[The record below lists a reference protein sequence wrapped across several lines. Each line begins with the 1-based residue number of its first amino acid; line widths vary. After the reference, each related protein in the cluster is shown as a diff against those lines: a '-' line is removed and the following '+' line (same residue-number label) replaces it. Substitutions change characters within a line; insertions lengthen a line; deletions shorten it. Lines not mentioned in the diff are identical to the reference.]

1 MNYIYDIILNFQERI
16 YDFYEWNKTDVIT
29 HIRKIPVFKISSK
42 DLYNIENYNVVLDDL
57 FLEKILNKTEVFSGR
72 TIKNIEYACILCDGL
87 NVLAIKID
95 KKRYYF
101 SKLIIEEELE
111 VTESLARVKEI
122 EIEYQLK
129 EPKNKFK
136 FLTRKEVEMES
147 YVKKELKK
155 LETNGEEE
163 KLQYLYFEC
172 FGKKEFNMKDLYH
185 YSACQK
191 IYNIL
196 KLIQIHK

>member
-1 MNYIYDIILNFQERI
+1 MNFQERI

>member
-163 KLQYLYFEC
+163 KLKYLYFEC

>member
-136 FLTRKEVEMES
+136 FLTRKEVEMEL

>member
-129 EPKNKFK
+129 EPKSKFK

>member
-122 EIEYQLK
+122 DIEYQLK
-129 EPKNKFK
+129 EPKSKFK

-163 KLQYLYFEC
+163 KLKYLYFEC

>member
-16 YDFYEWNKTDVIT
+16 YDFYECNKTDVIT

-136 FLTRKEVEMES
+136 FLTRKEVEMEL

>member
-1 MNYIYDIILNFQERI
+1 M
-16 YDFYEWNKTDVIT
+16 
-29 HIRKIPVFKISSK
+29 
-42 DLYNIENYNVVLDDL
+42 
-57 FLEKILNKTEVFSGR
+57 
-72 TIKNIEYACILCDGL
+72 
-87 NVLAIKID
+87 
-95 KKRYYF
+95 
-101 SKLIIEEELE
+101 
-111 VTESLARVKEI
+111 
-122 EIEYQLK
+122 
-129 EPKNKFK
+129 KNKFK